1 MEENKKPVIIEM
13 EDAEGAKVKVE
24 IVATFEDSGKTY
36 AIANDLNDDESS
48 YIFEVKS
55 VEEGDILVSVDD
67 EAEFERL
74 CKVVE
79 ELSE

>member
-1 MEENKKPVIIEM
+1 MEEKKPIIIEM
-13 EDAEGAKVKVE
+13 EDAEGKKVKVE

-36 AIANDLNDDESS
+36 AIANDLDDDESS

-67 EAEFERL
+67 EDEFNRL

-79 ELSE
+79 DLSE